1 MNSKCTK
8 LRLAI
13 DFVLTLGTISGHV
26 IDLEFTE
33 PDSIEIKRIDERIAS
48 KSGKEAADV
57 YIYSR
62 WSMFNCQSSHSVA

>member
-1 MNSKCTK
+1 M
-8 LRLAI
+8 I

-33 PDSIEIKRIDERIAS
+33 PNSGEYQTIHDCIAS

-57 YIYSR
+57 YIYSG
-62 WSMFNCQSSHSVA
+62 WSMFNDQSTHTVA